1 MSRSASSLGAIR
13 GGLCGAAVLCLA
25 GAFQL
30 AAIDVQQG
38 SANLPPKLREAMATI
53 DFERYDVRPQPVR
66 AVSASV
72 AGFASFAGDEGGE
85 WVVDMDARADVPLKI
100 EGSGMPLVPGSGN
113 DLAGA
118 AFGPQSVGAGEDYS
132 LADVAAATDAFLAAN
147 QEMMRV
153 AADGMM
159 LDRSRSVGVG
169 RSNRSWLVRYQSVV
183 RAPDGEPIPV
193 RGAYVFLRISHG
205 NLIQFGNQLAVEP
218 QGMDFEGLISGQEA
232 MDRALDLFDRP
243 AAASVAAAAVDM
255 GQADQSLEI
264 VPMNL
269 DDGGLGHR
277 LVRSVQVTMPELSI
291 ELWLDAHTGELV
303 YAIDR
308 MLTVDARVSGGI
320 YAISNDEPEVVRGL
334 PFLRVDNGG
343 VKTADRAGVY
353 DYAPPGSAATASLR
367 GDFVS
372 ISDGCGASSLTS
384 SAGAGGDLEF
394 GSSGGTDCATPGV
407 GGAGNTHAARTQY
420 FHLNRVKDK
429 ARGFLN
435 VPTVTTPWLEASLTA
450 NVNINNACNAFWNGS
465 TVNFYRSGT
474 VGSSTCANTG
484 ENAAVALHEF
494 GHGLDQRTNGSSPEN
509 GSGEA
514 FGDTVAFL
522 ETHESCI
529 GRNFRPGRPCSFGC
543 DASCTGVRDVD
554 VAPEVRPSTIEQ
566 APAACRRPGLA
577 CPYLTPGGFPYQGP
591 MRYEGHC
598 ESLIASGA
606 VWDMIEG
613 FRARYGEGAGWA
625 LGDRIW
631 YESLF
636 QTGSAYRVVAGGQCN
651 PAATVDGC
659 GAENWYTV
667 FLSLDDD
674 NGNLADGTPNADLI
688 WSAFDAHGIACGG
701 TAPPVSS
708 TCPALAAPALTVGAG
723 AGQNDLSWTP
733 VAGAAS
739 YRIFRSDFGCDRGA
753 AAVAEVGA
761 PATTFADTVID
772 GVTTYFYAVQAI
784 GANDVCVS
792 RFSNCAD
799 TGGVSLVL
807 APPALTIEEGSSGNL
822 TATVTA
828 SGAGVPGVAVSFQS
842 SDPAIATVTQTALT
856 DAAGQARATVQGVAR
871 GRRADRGQRAGRQ
884 RHVGGDRRGAADA
897 DRSAGLV
904 GGPHSRGAG
913 LALAQ
918 GAARGRVGRPW
929 QDPTPSGLELCGC
942 DGDGSRSP
950 CGRGPRGP
958 CRASGWRRSFAS
970 G

>member
-1 MSRSASSLGAIR
+1 MSRTQSSLGAIR
-13 GGLCGAAVLCLA
+13 GGLCGAAALCLA

-38 SANLPPKLREAMATI
+38 SAELPPKLREAMASI

-66 AVSASV
+66 AESASV
-72 AGFASFAGDEGGE
+72 AGFESFAGDEAPE
-85 WVVDMDARADVPLKI
+85 WVVDMDARTNVPLKV
-100 EGSGMPLVPGSGN
+100 EGPGMPLVPGSGN

-118 AFGPQSVGAGEDYS
+118 AFGPQSVGAGEEYS
-132 LADVAAATDAFLAAN
+132 LEDVVSATDAFLAAN

-153 AADGMM
+153 DAESMM
-159 LDRSRSVGVG
+159 LDSSRSVGAG
-169 RSNRSWLVRYQSVV
+169 RNNRSWLVRYQSVV
-183 RAPDGEPIPV
+183 RSPDGEPVPV

-205 NLIQFGNQLAVEP
+205 NLVQFGNQLAVEP
-218 QGMDFEGLISGQEA
+218 EGMDFEGLISNDEA
-232 MDRALDLFDRP
+232 MDRALELFDNP
-243 AAASVAAAAVDM
+243 EEAGLTAAAVDM
-255 GQADQSLEI
+255 GQADASLEI

-308 MLTVDARVSGGI
+308 LLTADARISGGI
-320 YAISNDEPEVVRGL
+320 YAVSNDQPEVVRGL
-334 PFLRVDNGG
+334 PFVHVTNGG
-343 VKTADRAGVY
+343 TKTADRAGVY
-353 DYAPPGSAATASLR
+353 DYAPPGSTATASLR

-384 SAGAGGDLEF
+384 PAGGGGDLEF

-407 GGAGNTHAARTQY
+407 GGAGNTHSARTQY

-435 VPTVTTPWLEASLTA
+435 APVVTTPWLEATLTA
-450 NVNINNACNAFWNGS
+450 NVNINQACNAFWNGS
-465 TVNFYRSGT
+465 TVNFYRSGS
-474 VGSSTCANTG
+474 VGSTFCANTG

-522 ETHESCI
+522 ETRESCI
-529 GRNFRPGRPCSFGC
+529 GRNFRPGVPCSFGC
-543 DASCTGVRDVD
+543 NAACTGVRDVN

-577 CPYLTPGGFPYQGP
+577 CPYFTPTGFPYQGP

-613 FRARYGEGAGWA
+613 FRNRYGEGAGWA
-625 LGDRIW
+625 LGERIW

-636 QTGSAYRVVAGGQCN
+636 QTGSAYQVVAGGQCN
-651 PAATVDGC
+651 PSATVNGC
-659 GAENWYTV
+659 GGDNWYTV

-688 WSAFDAHGIACGG
+688 WGAFNAHGIACGG
-701 TAPPVSS
+701 SAPPVSS
-708 TCPALAAPALTVGAG
+708 TCPALAAPVLSVAAG
-723 AGQNDLSWTP
+723 AGQNDLSWSP

-739 YRIFRSDFGCDRGA
+739 YRIFRSDLGCDRGA
-753 AAVAEVGA
+753 AAIAEVVA

-772 GVTTYFYAVQAI
+772 GVTTYFYAVQAV

-792 RFSNCAD
+792 QFSNCAD
-799 TGGVSLVL
+799 SGGVSLVL
-807 APPALTIEEGSSGNL
+807 APASLTIEEGQSGSL
-822 TATVTA
+822 TATLTA

-842 SDPAIATVTQTALT
+842 SAPGVATVTQTALT
-856 DAAGQARATVQGVAR
+856 NVGGQAQATVQGVA
-871 GRRADRGQRAGRQ
+871 
-884 RHVGGDRRGAADA
+884 VGSAQIEASSQGASDTSAVTVEAPHTPIGAPIWLAVLILMALAWLWIQARRGAA
-897 DRSAGLV
+897 
-904 GGPHSRGAG
+904 
-913 LALAQ
+913 
-918 GAARGRVGRPW
+918 
-929 QDPTPSGLELCGC
+929 
-942 DGDGSRSP
+942 
-950 CGRGPRGP
+950 
-958 CRASGWRRSFAS
+958 
-970 G
+970 